1 MSTALRPDPDA
12 ERLAEQMVMADDTMH
27 TILAETLDAAENGE
41 VLESG
46 RTTCGTIASQMHP
59 VQRFPKSVDLVECPR
74 GVSGTWH
81 SHVRRSEL
89 MQPEHSLPDM
99 ANAVFGAID
108 ASVVVGAETSDVLM
122 AAESRGEMQDA
133 FRNVLGLDVQS
144 TGDVVDAIEGEEIQ
158 EYQGARD
165 RVRREFGRLFRT
177 VDMPF
182 AEMRSRVTGLVSNGE
197 ISARAPSL
205 AGSHL
210 EPMYR
215 GGEWGN
221 GGNTGG
227 GVRSARRVD
236 RVRGRFRDAGPD
248 APVAANLGETVAK
261 SAAGSMVTIATK
273 RVITSVLPG
282 QS

>member
-1 MSTALRPDPDA
+1 MRPDPDA

-27 TILAETLDAAENGE
+27 TILSETLNAAENGE

-46 RTTCGTIASQMHP
+46 RTTCGTIASQMNP

-89 MQPEHSLPDM
+89 TNPEHSLPDM
-99 ANAVFGAID
+99 ANVVFGTID
-108 ASVVVGAETSDVLM
+108 ASVVVGSETSDVVM
-122 AAESRGEMQDA
+122 AAANRREMQET
-133 FRNVLGLDVQS
+133 FRNVLGLDVRS
-144 TGDVVDAIEGEEIQ
+144 TADVVDAIEGDEIQ
-158 EYQGARD
+158 DYQNARD
-165 RVRREFGRLFRT
+165 RVRREFGPLFRT

-182 AEMRSRVTGLVSNGE
+182 VEMRSRVTNLVTGGE
-197 ISARAPSL
+197 ISARSPAP

-215 GGEWGN
+215 SGDWAGRGTSRGGE
-221 GGNTGG
+221 
-227 GVRSARRVD
+227 RSARRVD

-248 APVAANLGETVAK
+248 SPVATNLGATVAE

-282 QS
+282 QN